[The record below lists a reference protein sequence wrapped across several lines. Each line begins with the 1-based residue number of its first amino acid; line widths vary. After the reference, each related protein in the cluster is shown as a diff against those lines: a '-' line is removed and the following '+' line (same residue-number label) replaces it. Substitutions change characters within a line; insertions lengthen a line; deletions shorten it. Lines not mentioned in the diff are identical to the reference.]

1 MAELD
6 MTNSSQQCPSAL
18 RQRNDSNIHTCGTD
32 PNVLC
37 TSITFLVNFLR
48 KYAAKSEHNKL
59 DLQIALVIWVLV
71 VATDPMI

>member
-18 RQRNDSNIHTCGTD
+18 RQRNDNNIRTCGTD
-32 PNVLC
+32 PDVLC
-37 TSITFLVNFLR
+37 TSITFLVNFLSYSG
-48 KYAAKSEHNKL
+48 KIKL
-59 DLQIALVIWVLV
+59 DLQIASVIWVLV